1 MVVTQPNP
9 QDCISVRIADLLVPQ
24 TQERDLE
31 AVNATAQERVQYQ
44 PVGHFVG
51 VLFHLVLE
59 EIAEVIIVEPFAD
72 VPVPRIQDH
81 ISTQIDEQVVDV
93 PATTSQEEIAE
104 SLRLNP

>member
-1 MVVTQPNP
+1 ME
-9 QDCISVRIADLLVPQ
+9 RIADLLVPQ
-24 TQERDLE
+24 TQERDVE
-31 AVNATAQERVQYQ
+31 VVKATPQGRAQQQ
-44 PVGHFVG
+44 TVGQFADVP
-51 VLFHLVLE
+51 FPLVVE

-72 VPVPRIQDH
+72 VPVPRIQEH